1 MTWLLQFSCN
11 LVQFFQFQFL
21 NCRTVP
27 QCDSFAQLGAAAA
40 AAAAV
45 AAETA
50 AAAAVAAAAE
60 AAETAAEAS
69 RELGALEKEAQ
80 KGQLGASEVVEVAD
94 ALRARY
100 GL

>member
-1 MTWLLQFSCN
+1 MQFSA
-11 LVQFFQFQFL
+11 VSVKK
-21 NCRTVP
+21 TV
-27 QCDSFAQLGAAAA
+27 ALGLSATVLHNY
-40 AAAAV
+40 AAV

-50 AAAAVAAAAE
+50 AAVAVAAAAE

-69 RELGALEKEAQ
+69 RELDALEKEAQ
-80 KGQLGASEVVEVAD
+80 KGQLSASEVVEAAD